1 MDHIDRTENG
11 EDKESRPACQGP
23 ATVEMVRI
31 DIEIEVE
38 DQAEPLSFSVV
49 LDERFEPGPAV
60 VPPATRPN
68 GDPPCR
74 SSLPCRYGLG
84 SLRPPYPETVRAQ
97 IGVTEEMHLF
107 EHGRDQPLSHPPH
120 GRTAIRLVGHRC
132 RVVTAWVRYDHRTL
146 KHVSAPAATVF
157 KVAVGGQQRG
167 LRPRFS
173 RGCEGQPDFAGCRRA
188 AAT

>member
-49 LDERFEPGPAV
+49 LDERFE
-60 VPPATRPN
+60 
-68 GDPPCR
+68 
-74 SSLPCRYGLG
+74 
-84 SLRPPYPETVRAQ
+84 ETVRAQ

-157 KVAVGGQQRG
+157 KVLQWAVSKEGFDLDSVGAAKANLILPGADAPLPRDTAVGKYVKPGD
-167 LRPRFS
+167 
-173 RGCEGQPDFAGCRRA
+173 CELVVDLTLKDFTNG
-188 AAT
+188 

>member
-49 LDERFEPGPAV
+49 LDERFE
-60 VPPATRPN
+60 
-68 GDPPCR
+68 
-74 SSLPCRYGLG
+74 
-84 SLRPPYPETVRAQ
+84 ETVRAQ

-132 RVVTAWVRYDHRTL
+132 RVVTA
-146 KHVSAPAATVF
+146 
-157 KVAVGGQQRG
+157 
-167 LRPRFS
+167 
-173 RGCEGQPDFAGCRRA
+173 
-188 AAT
+188 